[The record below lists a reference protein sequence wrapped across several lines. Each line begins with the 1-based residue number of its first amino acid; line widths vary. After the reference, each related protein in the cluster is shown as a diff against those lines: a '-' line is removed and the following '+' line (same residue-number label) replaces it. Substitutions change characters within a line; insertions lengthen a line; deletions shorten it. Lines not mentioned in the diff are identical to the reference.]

1 MPTFSAP
8 DPNGP
13 LVTASLTISN
23 GTALSPAVDLTQYSL
38 VGLVMP
44 SGWTAANLTFQ
55 GSADNSNF
63 FDLYD
68 SGAEVNL
75 GSAAASRYILL
86 NPTTFAG
93 LRFLKVRSGTSASP
107 VNQGADRVVTL
118 VLRGL

>member
-1 MPTFSAP
+1 MPAFSAP
-8 DPNGP
+8 DQNGP
-13 LVTASLTISN
+13 LVTASVTISN

-55 GSADNSNF
+55 GSVDNSNF

-68 SGAEVNL
+68 SGAEINL
-75 GSAAASRYILL
+75 GAAAASRYVLL
-86 NPTTFAG
+86 NPAVFAG
-93 LRFLKVRSGTSASP
+93 LRYLKVRSGTSAAP
-107 VNQGADRVVTL
+107 VNQGADRAITL